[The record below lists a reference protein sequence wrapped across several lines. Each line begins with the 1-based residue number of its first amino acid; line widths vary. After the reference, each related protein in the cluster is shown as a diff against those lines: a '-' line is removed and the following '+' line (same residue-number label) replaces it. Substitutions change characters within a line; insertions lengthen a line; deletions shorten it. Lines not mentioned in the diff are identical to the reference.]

1 MLSPRFVLLPL
12 AAIVCFSRPVP
23 AQQAVHLTLIPNDA
37 AAKLG
42 GGRPQLLPLTDK
54 RPDGLK
60 KVPPSLLEP
69 RYGLLTIGSREH
81 PAKICVIF
89 DAPESKKSRLFVD
102 TNGDGDLTNDPPTEW
117 AQKPYGDGLE
127 MNYGGANVKIRYG
140 SKAVIVRLGMF
151 RFDPKDEHR
160 KTLLDK
166 LVYFSDYAYEG
177 SVLLGGATYKVLLS
191 DDRATGDYRGQA
203 GEESGVRLLIDVNG
217 NGIFD
222 RRGESYDVMK
232 PFNIKG
238 TTYEIKNMTAAGD
251 SFQIVPS
258 AQTVP
263 EILPPNNVSAGQPAL
278 AFDAVTTGGQPVHF
292 PADYKGKL
300 VLLNFWDSDYAL
312 ARSEISNLVTAYA
325 ALHDQNLEML
335 GVSLD
340 RPNTGEQL
348 AAFLTA
354 QKADW
359 PQIYDGKIWD
369 GPLVQAYSISNIPH
383 SFLIDG
389 DSGKIVA
396 EGDALHGAKLLP
408 TLKAA
413 LEKKNRK

>member
-1 MLSPRFVLLPL
+1 MFSPRFALLLL
-12 AAIVCFSRPVP
+12 AAIVCSTRPAP
-23 AQQAVHLTLIPNDA
+23 AQQTVHLTLIPSDA

-42 GGRPQLLPLTDK
+42 GGRPQLLQLLDK
-54 RPDGLK
+54 KPDGLK
-60 KVPPSLLEP
+60 KVPPSLIAP

-81 PAKICVIF
+81 PAKIHVIF
-89 DAPESKKSRLFVD
+89 YAPEGKKSRLFVD

-140 SKAVIVRLGMF
+140 GRAVIVRLGMF

-160 KTLLDK
+160 KNLLDK

-177 SVLLGGATYKVLLS
+177 HLLLGDAAYKVLLS

-222 RRGESYDVMK
+222 RRGESYDVTK

-251 SFQIVPS
+251 SFQIMPS
-258 AQTVP
+258 AQTAA
-263 EILPPNNVSAGQPAL
+263 EILPPNNVGAGQPAVS
-278 AFDAVTTGGQPVHF
+278 FDAMTTGGHPVHF

-312 ARSEISNLVTAYA
+312 ARSEIPNLVTAYTIY
-325 ALHDQNLEML
+325 HDQNFEIL

-359 PQIYDGKIWD
+359 PQIHDGKIWD
-369 GPLVQAYSISNIPH
+369 SPLVQAYSIGNIPH

-389 DSGKIVA
+389 DTGKILA
-396 EGDALHGAKLLP
+396 EGDTLHGAKLLP

-413 LEKKNRK
+413 LEKKNKK